1 MIRMISDTSTLYAP
15 KDAEAIGAAV
25 TPLSVNINGNTY
37 REYADINATDFIK
50 LIQDGGIPSS
60 SQPSIGEKMEL
71 YERYP
76 NDDIIDLAMA
86 DGLSGT
92 YQSACGARENSAHK
106 EKIHVVN
113 TKTLC
118 GPHRYLLEK
127 AIRLTKESD
136 DVHAVLNQ
144 LQKSIDNSYSYLM
157 PQDFAFLKR
166 GGRLTPMAA
175 TIGGL
180 LKMVPIMTL
189 TEGDVKKLEKLGIKR
204 TLRGAFQ
211 MVAEDLKA
219 KGIDGNHLITIS
231 HALCP
236 EKAIIAKEVIQE
248 AFPDCEIWMLEL
260 SPVFITQGGPDC
272 IAIQSILK

>member
-144 LQKSIDNSYSYLM
+144 LQKAS
-157 PQDFAFLKR
+157 
-166 GGRLTPMAA
+166 T
-175 TIGGL
+175 T
-180 LKMVPIMTL
+180 
-189 TEGDVKKLEKLGIKR
+189 
-204 TLRGAFQ
+204 
-211 MVAEDLKA
+211 
-219 KGIDGNHLITIS
+219 
-231 HALCP
+231 
-236 EKAIIAKEVIQE
+236 VIH
-248 AFPDCEIWMLEL
+248 I
-260 SPVFITQGGPDC
+260 
-272 IAIQSILK
+272 